1 MLSLS
6 HLIVILLI
14 LLLLFGAGKL
24 PSVMADLAKGIKSF
38 KKNLDSDDSC
48 NAKNI
53 NKDSEEEK
61 NVIKDVSSVS
71 TLDSIARDDKILVEI
86 KSSNKS
92 SSKPSSKNSAKTLDK
107 SSQINPSKKVSTSV
121 SSKVSKKTKKTTKS
135 ESPKSA
141 IPQQNKKS

>member
-24 PSVMADLAKGIKSF
+24 PSVMADLAKGVKSF

-48 NAKNI
+48 DAKNI

-61 NVIKDVSSVS
+61 NVIKDVGSVN
-71 TLDSIARDDKILVEI
+71 TLDSIATENKILVEN
-86 KSSNKS
+86 KPLNKPSNKS
-92 SSKPSSKNSAKTLDK
+92 SSKPSNKSLSKNLAFIIVLKNFSNF
-107 SSQINPSKKVSTSV
+107 IKVIQYI
-121 SSKVSKKTKKTTKS
+121 S
-135 ESPKSA
+135 ELT
-141 IPQQNKKS
+141 